1 METTLF
7 FVRHARPDV
16 NVRDEATR
24 PLTPEGAEAAERVAD
39 FFAGAGITAVWSSPY
54 LRAVDTVRPFA
65 LRQGLPV
72 RTDAD
77 FRERKVENGWIDDFR
92 AFSRNQWSDFR
103 FRLDGGECLDE
114 VRTRNLAAMGRVLAA
129 HPGGRV
135 LIGSHGTALSTL
147 VHHFLPS
154 FGYDAF
160 WTIIDR
166 IPWIVRFRFEADRL
180 VELAE
185 VRLPETR
192 GVVLPEEWHAS
203 SRKA

>member
-1 METTLF
+1 METTLY

-16 NVRDEATR
+16 NVRDDATR
-24 PLTPEGAEAAERVAD
+24 PLTPEGAEAAEGVAD
-39 FFAGAGITAVWSSPY
+39 FFTGAGITAVWSSPY

-65 LRQGLPV
+65 LRQGLTV
-72 RTDAD
+72 HTDAD

-92 AFSRNQWSDFR
+92 AFSRNQWSDFT
-103 FRLDGGECLDE
+103 FKLDGGECLRE
-114 VRTRNLAAMGRVLAA
+114 VQQRNLAALGRVLAA
-129 HPGGRV
+129 HPGERV

-147 VHHFLPS
+147 VNHFQPA

-166 IPWIVRFRFEADRL
+166 MPWIVRFRFESGRL

-185 VRLPETR
+185 VRMPGTA
-192 GVVLPEEWHAS
+192 GDVLPQGWTSPRLQA
-203 SRKA
+203 